1 MTRAAWGIAIVGLLG
16 CAPGGSSDPDTDDTS
31 PPALGPDVEG
41 VASREVDLTLA
52 VASANG
58 EADGELDV
66 NGDGVAD
73 FGIELSRATL
83 AGESIWY
90 VALAPTAVG
99 NEILVADVRND
110 GSDGTIEEA
119 ARVLQLGERIE
130 GSSTRW
136 EPDAVLHEIETF
148 EDEVEDDYGVAGDGR
163 VLLGVRF
170 LTGISDLLNG
180 WIEVSV
186 DEELTTVTVYRAGW
200 AELPEL
206 GVGAGDR

>member
-1 MTRAAWGIAIVGLLG
+1 MTRAAWGIALVGLLG

-41 VASREVDLTLA
+41 VASREVELTLS

-58 EADGELDV
+58 EADGALDV
-66 NGDGVAD
+66 NGDGVDD
-73 FGIELSRATL
+73 FGIELSRQTS
-83 AGESIWY
+83 AGETIWD
-90 VALAPTAVG
+90 VGLSPTAAG
-99 NEILVADVRND
+99 NEILIADVRNE
-110 GSDGTIEEA
+110 GTDGTTEEA
-119 ARVLQLGERIE
+119 ARVLQLGDRIE

-136 EPDAVLHEIETF
+136 EPGGVLHEIETF
-148 EDEVEDDYGVAGDGR
+148 EDEVEDDYGIAGAGR

-170 LTGISDLLNG
+170 LTGVSDLLNG

-186 DEELTTVTVYRAGW
+186 DEALTTVTVYRAGW
-200 AELPEL
+200 SEVPEL